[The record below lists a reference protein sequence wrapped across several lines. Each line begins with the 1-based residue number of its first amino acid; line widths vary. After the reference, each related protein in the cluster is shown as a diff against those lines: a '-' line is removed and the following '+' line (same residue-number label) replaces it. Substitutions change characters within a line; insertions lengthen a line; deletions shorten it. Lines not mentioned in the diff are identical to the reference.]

1 MAKNKSDGA
10 TSSSDVAAAPVLSA
24 DALSKLTQRIQI
36 DFEKA
41 KTNGNGGKNKKSQK
55 ERKKEK
61 KKEKKNE
68 RAEEKKQTENGKPSP
83 AAKKRA
89 PMPPQEDHF
98 KVSTKPAQKPAS
110 QNPQKPKPQPAGD
123 KPEPQP
129 AGDKLKPQWKPER
142 TKPVPVPTPAPAPA
156 AKDSFPKKAG
166 SGNIDKAALLKE
178 MIELGG
184 TEEDLALIDGI
195 SSDDEEEEVVQI
207 KESGKPKDV
216 KMTDIEA
223 FMKEIGLQ
231 GNKLPDVEEDEI
243 EEEEEESDEDDFDG
257 DEEDESEE
265 AEDAEED
272 AEMED
277 AEPAAAAAATVV
289 DKNSKLVDCTPIAA
303 LINGPLT
310 SCSYF
315 LNDQT
320 GTLNRFLL
328 SKPRPN
334 LSRPR
339 KSKRSMSVPRNF
351 SKPRTTSTAKLSL
364 SSPRTGSS

>member
-41 KTNGNGGKNKKSQK
+41 KTNGNGGNNKKSQK

-61 KKEKKNE
+61 KNEKKNE

-98 KVSTKPAQKPAS
+98 KVSTKPAQKPAP
-110 QNPQKPKPQPAGD
+110 QKPQKPK
-123 KPEPQP
+123 PQP

-142 TKPVPVPTPAPAPA
+142 TKPVPAPTPAPA
-156 AKDSFPKKAG
+156 AKDPFPKKAG
-166 SGNIDKAALLKE
+166 SGIIDKAALLKE

-243 EEEEEESDEDDFDG
+243 EEEDEESDEDDFDG
-257 DEEDESEE
+257 DEEDENEE

-272 AEMED
+272 VEMED

-351 SKPRTTSTAKLSL
+351 SKPRTTSTAKRSL

>member
-142 TKPVPVPTPAPAPA
+142 TKPVPVPTPAPA

-195 SSDDEEEEVVQI
+195 SSDDEEEEVLQI

-257 DEEDESEE
+257 DEEDENEE

-351 SKPRTTSTAKLSL
+351 SKPRTTSTAKRSL